1 MLKVQCSDVVYGET
15 VVEDPG
21 GGRAMKRYSTFPLI
35 DAELNR
41 QDERVTKL
49 VEQVEQLTNA
59 LKKLQDRKKP
69 GPKPK

>member
-1 MLKVQCSDVVYGET
+1 
-15 VVEDPG
+15 
-21 GGRAMKRYSTFPLI
+21 MKRYSTFPLI

-49 VEQVEQLTNA
+49 VEQVEQLTNM

>member
-1 MLKVQCSDVVYGET
+1 
-15 VVEDPG
+15 
-21 GGRAMKRYSTFPLI
+21 MKRYSTFPLI

-69 GPKPK
+69 GPKPKEAA